1 MRKYEK
7 IVVREP
13 ILSFEKPGLKALI
26 VKADEARYRIRHV
39 SKVIRQIFSRSARKR
54 KVLTAN
60 WPNRANWPVHVRHEH
75 WLNFPTWT
83 ESDGSK
89 LNDGS

>member
-54 KVLTAN
+54 KC
-60 WPNRANWPVHVRHEH
+60 
-75 WLNFPTWT
+75 
-83 ESDGSK
+83 
-89 LNDGS
+89 

>member
-13 ILSFEKPGLKALI
+13 ILSFKKLGLKALI
-26 VKADEARYRIRHV
+26 VKCEARDRIRQV

-60 WPNRANWPVHVRHEH
+60 WPNRANWPVHVRHGH
-75 WLNFPTWT
+75 WLNFLTWN